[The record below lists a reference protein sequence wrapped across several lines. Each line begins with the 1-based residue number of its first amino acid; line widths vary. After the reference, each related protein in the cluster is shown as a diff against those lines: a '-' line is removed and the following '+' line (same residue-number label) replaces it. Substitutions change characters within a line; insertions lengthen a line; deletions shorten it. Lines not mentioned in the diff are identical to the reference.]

1 MRAVLIALL
10 LIPAA
15 VFAKD
20 LGITGRTYPV
30 AEKDLLHEIE
40 NRAAQTDWAALF
52 KAEENRIRNEAGKGK
67 IPLPAADN
75 ATSYLI
81 DMTYTLPH
89 DIPKVS
95 PEGQIVGVLYPK
107 GYKFNPLE
115 YTKINETYIIFNG
128 NRKAEVDWFVSNYR
142 NQPLVYPIISEGNVF
157 DVAERLGRP
166 VYLLDEQLRKLFQ
179 IERTVSVVYPE
190 GKFMRV
196 DVIKVNDEEN
206 NSRNNIGIRGL

>member
-1 MRAVLIALL
+1 MKAVLIALL

-20 LGITGRTYPV
+20 LGTTGKTYPV
-30 AEKDLLHEIE
+30 AEKDLLNEIE
-40 NRAAQTDWAALF
+40 GRAAQTDWEGIF
-52 KAEENRIRNEAGKGK
+52 KKEQEKIRNEAGKGK
-67 IPLPAADN
+67 IPLPASDN

-115 YTKINETYIIFNG
+115 YTKINETYVIFNG
-128 NRKAEVDWFVSNYR
+128 SRKAEVDWFVSNYR
-142 NQPLVYPIISEGNVF
+142 NQPLVYPIISEGSVF

-196 DVIKVNDEEN
+196 DVLRITDEEN
-206 NSRNNIGIRGL
+206 NSRNNIGVRGL

>member
-1 MRAVLIALL
+1 MKAVLIALL

-15 VFAKD
+15 VFSKD
-20 LGITGRTYPV
+20 LGTTGKTYPV

-40 NRAAQTDWAALF
+40 NRAAQTDWEGIF
-52 KAEENRIRNEAGKGK
+52 RKEQEKIRNEAGKGK

-89 DIPKVS
+89 DISKVS

-115 YTKINETYIIFNG
+115 YTKINETYVIFNG
-128 NRKAEVDWFVSNYR
+128 SRKAEVDWFVSNYR

-166 VYLLDEQLRKLFQ
+166 VYLLNNEIRKLFQ

-196 DVIKVNDEEN
+196 DVLRITDEEN
-206 NSRNNIGIRGL
+206 NNRNNIGVRGL